1 MVVEAK
7 SITVQYKG
15 KKYPVFKDLDIEVE
29 KGAFFVL
36 TGESGSGK
44 STLLAALGGYLTANS
59 GSVLYQGALFS
70 EQIIIIIFLF

>member
-29 KGAFFVL
+29 NGAFFVL
-36 TGESGSGK
+36 TGESGS
-44 STLLAALGGYLTANS
+44 
-59 GSVLYQGALFS
+59 
-70 EQIIIIIFLF
+70 